1 MTSRFPTT
9 EEFLSFPKPNYVD
22 PVTRRPLAMAVV
34 IPMTVLVIFFISCRF
49 YSRTVLI
56 RTLGWD
62 DWTMF
67 VAAVSLAGGNEDQGV
82 LISAGTVCGE

>member
-1 MTSRFPTT
+1 
-9 EEFLSFPKPNYVD
+9 
-22 PVTRRPLAMAVV
+22 MAVV

-67 VAAVSLAGGNEDQGV
+67 VAAVSLAGGNEDEGV
-82 LISAGTVCGE
+82 LSSAGTVCWK